1 MEHQK
6 KEIFLTLL
14 YRGLRRIISV
24 YSVGSKMVLHLFSP
38 EQWSIEGSSEKSSA
52 HKSSRSNIKDVIFK
66 YHCTLSR
73 QAFKNKKLEKYSTQD
88 NNVLEAFFNSAG
100 VYHKLPN
107 NIFRQILLL
116 CAPFLLKPQEAAL

>member
-1 MEHQK
+1 
-6 KEIFLTLL
+6 
-14 YRGLRRIISV
+14 
-24 YSVGSKMVLHLFSP
+24 MVLHLFTP

-52 HKSSRSNIKDVIFK
+52 HKSSRSKIKDVIFK

-73 QAFKNKKLEKYSTQD
+73 QALKNKKLEKYSTQD
-88 NNVLEAFFNSAG
+88 SNALVAFFNSVG

-116 CAPFLLKPQEAAL
+116 CAPFLLKPQEAALY